1 MSTTSAEVEEL
12 IDSTVSIPTI
22 PTVLNEITAVLASP
36 DGSAKD
42 AATII
47 EKDPAIATRALRL
60 VNSSFYG
67 LRNPVSNI
75 NLGCSILGLQ
85 VINNLVVQ
93 ATVLQTFQGSGGG
106 ALDADWLWDHSFKA
120 AVACRML
127 AARTTVSVELT
138 VDDAYTCGLVH
149 DIGKLILL
157 DSQPAQYGEAVR
169 RSAAQQTPL
178 AYAEREVFGFDHAHV
193 GGTLARRWKLA
204 PSVQAAV
211 ADHHSRVSSSDG
223 WGAGLLV
230 RAANSYAHLVTS
242 RAGGW
247 RGDALE
253 HEELTSLGITEAEH
267 VEILQATAAAAAG

>member
-1 MSTTSAEVEEL
+1 
-12 IDSTVSIPTI
+12 
-22 PTVLNEITAVLASP
+22 
-36 DGSAKD
+36 
-42 AATII
+42 
-47 EKDPAIATRALRL
+47 
-60 VNSSFYG
+60 
-67 LRNPVSNI
+67 
-75 NLGCSILGLQ
+75 
-85 VINNLVVQ
+85 
-93 ATVLQTFQGSGGG
+93 
-106 ALDADWLWDHSFKA
+106 
-120 AVACRML
+120 
-127 AARTTVSVELT
+127 
-138 VDDAYTCGLVH
+138 
-149 DIGKLILL
+149 
-157 DSQPAQYGEAVR
+157 VR

-223 WGAGLLV
+223 RGAGLLV
-230 RAANSYAHLVTS
+230 RAANSYAHLATS